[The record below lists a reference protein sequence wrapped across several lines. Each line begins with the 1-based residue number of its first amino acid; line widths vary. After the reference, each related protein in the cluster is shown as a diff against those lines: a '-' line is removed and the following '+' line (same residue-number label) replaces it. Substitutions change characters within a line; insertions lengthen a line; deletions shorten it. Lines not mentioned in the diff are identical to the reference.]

1 MGSAKNRLVIG
12 DLSSPI
18 ITVEG
23 DCIRSVTGILSS
35 DILAQELANDTI
47 EAVLDSVGWFTE
59 IFPADEDDPLTTRD
73 GDALTLADN
82 AAAVYMGLPADTP
95 VWWYHGDRCL
105 GQFYLQEIRRTGKT
119 QFTLTAQ
126 SIVGLLDAYP
136 YYGRVF
142 DGDLLRTAIS
152 NIFLSN
158 GMVYGTHPVRNDA
171 SPAIIAALNNLGWAG
186 DTYNTKV
193 YGAIPICTKR
203 EALQHVL
210 FAYSLT
216 LRRTKYGNLEIS
228 PILAVDPQQIPSG
241 RIFEDGTVAVPD
253 RAQRVELT
261 EHSYWAPESMSDWP
275 YSGEEEGGWIKL
287 VTADGNSTGTS
298 GERLITFKN
307 APIKYFFAS
316 DVDSANPDPHLTW
329 HSPYAGIVT
338 KNGTLWGYPYTHAE
352 TILSAG
358 SEAAG
363 TVASVTDAYMVTS
376 DTSDALLDLLYR
388 HYSARTETGMSI
400 VLADETLLGNY
411 AYENPYREPET
422 GYLTEMTVTASEIL
436 KCDAK
441 LIAGY
446 SPDPEV
452 AQLTHYVILTG
463 SGEWEV
469 PAEVLAEKNPRIQVV
484 IIGGGDGGSPGEKG
498 SDGNKRGAVSSMT
511 TTSNPAGSRGAPG
524 ASGRVLRVMLR
535 GDSLQSNFAY
545 SCGVGGIG
553 GSSSVA
559 PTAGTDSTFGDYTS
573 ADGVSNSSGVT
584 NLLTGDVYA
593 KSGDD
598 DVSGGMSGFIS
609 GDNNTGYYF
618 WDGFGSKDLQV
629 SPDLINSGG
638 KAVAGAVRLN
648 FGGGYVSASYGLPGG
663 AGFGEDGKSP
673 GKPSINSTSG
683 AVKTGSGG
691 NGGNSTLKPPRWIDY
706 LPTAYGYGGRG
717 GYGGG
722 AGGDAGVAPT
732 GWQPG
737 VTSGTPGK
745 GGAGGPGGD
754 GSPGCIIIYY

>member
-1 MGSAKNRLVIG
+1 MGSAKNRLVFG
-12 DLSSPI
+12 DLASPI

-59 IFPADEDDPLTTRD
+59 LSPADEEESLTTLD
-73 GDALTLADN
+73 GDPLTLADN
-82 AAAVYMGLPADTP
+82 AAAVYMGLPVDTS

-119 QFTLTAQ
+119 QFTMKAQ
-126 SIVGLLDAYP
+126 SIVGLLDSFP
-136 YYGRVF
+136 FYGAVYDGYSLRGVIIDIFLF
-142 DGDLLRTAIS
+142 DGMIDGNKTRRDT
-152 NIFLSN
+152 
-158 GMVYGTHPVRNDA
+158 
-171 SPAIIAALNNLGWAG
+171 SPAISAAEKNMLFTGAIW
-186 DTYNTKV
+186 NTKV

-216 LRRTKYGNLEIS
+216 LRRTKTGYLEIA
-228 PILAVDPQQIPSG
+228 PILAREPQKIPSS
-241 RIFEDGTVAVPD
+241 RIFEDGTATVPD

-261 EHSYWAPESMSDWP
+261 EHSYWAPESEPSYP
-275 YSGEEEGGWIKL
+275 SSGVEGNGWIKL
-287 VTADGNSTGTS
+287 VSADDNSDTIF
-298 GERLITFKN
+298 GERLITFKS
-307 APIKYFFAS
+307 APIKFFWWSVNS
-316 DVDSANPDPHLTW
+316 DPGLTW
-329 HSPYAGIVT
+329 CSPYAGIVT
-338 KNGTLWGYPYTHAE
+338 KNGTLWGYPYTH
-352 TILSAG
+352 TKTVLSAG
-358 SEAAG
+358 AETAG

-388 HYSARTETGMSI
+388 YYSARTETEMSV

-422 GYLTEMTVTASEIL
+422 GYLTEMTITASEIL

-441 LIAGY
+441 LIAGF
-446 SPDPEV
+446 SPDAEV

-463 SGEWEV
+463 SGEWEA

-484 IIGGGDGGSPGEKG
+484 IIGGGDGGHPGEKG
-498 SDGNKRGAVSSMT
+498 ADGNKRGALSGTLPTM
-511 TTSNPAGSRGAPG
+511 NPAGSRGEPG

-535 GDSLQSNFAY
+535 SDSVKPKFSY
-545 SCGVGGIG
+545 SCGIGGIG
-553 GSSSVA
+553 GTSSVA
-559 PTAGTDSTFGDYTS
+559 PTAGTESTFGNYTS
-573 ADGVSNSSGVT
+573 ADGNSNPAGIT

-593 KSGDD
+593 KT
-598 DVSGGMSGFIS
+598 
-609 GDNNTGYYF
+609 GDNDTAGGQSGWMEKVGGGYSMY
-618 WDGFGSKDLQV
+618 GGVGSSDWQI
-629 SPDLINSGG
+629 SYHAINYGG
-638 KAVAGAVRLN
+638 DAVRKYVRLN
-648 FGGGYVSASYGLPGG
+648 FSGGYCDATYGLPGG
-663 AGFGEDGKSP
+663 AGFGEDGNAP
-673 GKPSINSTSG
+673 GKPSINSSSG
-683 AVKTGSGG
+683 AVRTGNGG
-691 NGGNSTLKPPRWIDY
+691 NGGSSTLKPPRWIDY

-722 AGGDAGVAPT
+722 AGGDAGVAYAP
-732 GWQPG
+732 WPPG
-737 VTSGTPGK
+737 ITSGTPGK

>member
-1 MGSAKNRLVIG
+1 MGSAKNRLVFG
-12 DLSSPI
+12 DLASPI

-59 IFPADEDDPLTTRD
+59 LSPADEEESLTTLD
-73 GDALTLADN
+73 GDPLTLADN
-82 AAAVYMGLPADTP
+82 AAAVYMGLPADTS

-142 DGDLLRTAIS
+142 DGDLLRVAIS

-158 GMVYGTHPVRNDA
+158 GMVYGTNPVRNDA

-186 DTYNTKV
+186 NTYNTRV
-193 YGAIPICTKR
+193 YGAIPVCTKR

-216 LRRTKYGNLEIS
+216 LRRTKSGSLEIA
-228 PILAVDPQQIPSG
+228 PILAREPKKISNSC
-241 RIFEDGTVAVPD
+241 IFKDGTVTVPD

-275 YSGEEEGGWIKL
+275 YSGKEEKGWIKL
-287 VTADGNSTGTS
+287 IAADGDSTGTTV
-298 GERLITFKN
+298 ERLITFKN

-316 DVDSANPDPHLTW
+316 DLDSANPNPHLTW

-338 KNGTLWGYPYTHAE
+338 KNGTLWGYPYTHSK
-352 TILSAG
+352 TVLSAG
-358 SEAAG
+358 AETSG

-388 HYSARTETGMSI
+388 YYFSHTETEMSV

-411 AYENPYREPET
+411 AYENPYRESET
-422 GYLTEMTVTASEIL
+422 GYLTEMTLTASEIL

-441 LIAGY
+441 LIAGF
-446 SPDPEV
+446 SPDAEV
-452 AQLTHYVILTG
+452 AQLAHYVILTG

-469 PAEVLAEKNPRIQVV
+469 PSEVLAEKDPRMQVV

-498 SDGNKRGAVSSMT
+498 ADGNKRSGASSTLPTM
-511 TTSNPAGSRGAPG
+511 NPAGNRGKPGAP
-524 ASGRVLRVMLR
+524 GRVLRVMLR
-535 GDSLQSNFAY
+535 GDNIKQKFAY
-545 SCGVGGIG
+545 SCGVGGVG
-553 GSSSVA
+553 GSASVA
-559 PTAGTDSTFGDYTS
+559 PMTGADSTFGDYTS
-573 ADGVSNSSGVT
+573 ADGVSNPAGIS

-593 KSGDD
+593 KTGDNDTAGGQSGWIDKA
-598 DVSGGMSGFIS
+598 SGG
-609 GDNNTGYYF
+609 YHVY
-618 WDGFGSKDLQV
+618 DGAGSFDFQIQRNA
-629 SPDLINSGG
+629 INMGG
-638 KAVAGAVRLN
+638 KAVLKNVRLKFN
-648 FGGGYVSASYGLPGG
+648 DAFCDATYGLPGG
-663 AGFGEDGKSP
+663 AGFGEDGKAP
-673 GKPSINSTSG
+673 GKPSINSSSG
-683 AVKTGSGG
+683 AVRTGSGG

-706 LPTAYGYGGRG
+706 LSTAYGYGGRG

-722 AGGDAGVAPT
+722 AGGDAGIAYANWP
-732 GWQPG
+732 PG
-737 VTSGTPGK
+737 ITSGIPGK

>member
-1 MGSAKNRLVIG
+1 MGSAKNRLVFG
-12 DLSSPI
+12 DLASPI

-59 IFPADEDDPLTTRD
+59 LSPADEEESLTTLD
-73 GDALTLADN
+73 GDPLTLADN
-82 AAAVYMGLPADTP
+82 AAAVYMGLPADTS

-136 YYGRVF
+136 F
-142 DGDLLRTAIS
+142 
-152 NIFLSN
+152 
-158 GMVYGTHPVRNDA
+158 YGTVLDGYNLRATIYRILETDGMSYNTSGHRDA
-171 SPAIIAALNNLGWAG
+171 SPAISAAADNLSFDGAIW
-186 DTYNTKV
+186 NTKV
-193 YGAIPICTKR
+193 YGAIPVCTKR

-216 LRRTKYGNLEIS
+216 LRRTASGGLEIA
-228 PILAVDPQQIPSG
+228 PILAQNPQKIPSG
-241 RIFEDGTVAVPD
+241 RIFENGTVTVPD

-261 EHSYWAPESMSDWP
+261 EHSYWAPKISPGIPS
-275 YSGEEEGGWIKL
+275 EENGWVKL
-287 VTADGNSTGTS
+287 VSADDDSAAS

-307 APIKYFFAS
+307 APIRFFVWHA
-316 DVDSANPDPHLTW
+316 DDPGLTW
-329 HSPYAGIVT
+329 RSPYAGIVT
-338 KNGTLWGYPYTHAE
+338 KNGTLWGYPYTHTE

-358 SEAAG
+358 AEAAG

-376 DTSDALLDLLYR
+376 DTSDTLLDLLYR
-388 HYSARTETGMSI
+388 YYSARTETEMSV
-400 VLADETLLGNY
+400 VLGDETLLGNY

-441 LIAGY
+441 LIAGF
-446 SPDPEV
+446 SPDAEV

-463 SGEWEV
+463 SGEWKA

-484 IIGGGDGGSPGEKG
+484 IIGGGDGGFPGEKG
-498 SDGNKRGAVSSMT
+498 ADGNKWGAASSPAITM
-511 TTSNPAGSRGAPG
+511 NFAGSRGEPG

-535 GDSLQSNFAY
+535 GDSVKPKFSY
-545 SCGVGGIG
+545 SCGVGGVG
-553 GSSSVA
+553 GSFTVA
-559 PTAGTDSTFGDYTS
+559 PTAGTDSVFGDYTS
-573 ADGVSNSSGVT
+573 ADGVSDSAGISNV
-584 NLLTGDVYA
+584 LTGDVYA

-598 DVSGGMSGFIS
+598 DAHGGNSGYIS
-609 GDNNTGYYF
+609 GNNDTGYWFY
-618 WDGFGSKDLQV
+618 DGMGVKDLQV
-629 SPDLINSGG
+629 SQNPLNVGG
-638 KAVAGAVRLN
+638 EMVKKFIKLTFKNA
-648 FGGGYVSASYGLPGG
+648 YTSATYGCPGG
-663 AGFGEDGKSP
+663 AGFGEDGKDS
-673 GKPSINSTSG
+673 GKPSINSSSG
-683 AVKTGSGG
+683 AVRTGNGG

-722 AGGDAGVAPT
+722 AGGDAGWSYANWPL
-732 GWQPG
+732 G

>member
-1 MGSAKNRLVIG
+1 MGSAKNRLILG
-12 DLSSPI
+12 NLASPI

-59 IFPADEDDPLTTRD
+59 LSPADEDEPLTTLD
-73 GDALTLADN
+73 GDPLTLADN
-82 AAAVYMGLPADTP
+82 AAAVYMGLPVDTP

-126 SIVGLLDAYP
+126 SIVGLLDSFP
-136 YYGRVF
+136 FYGVVYDGYSLRGVITDIFLF
-142 DGDLLRTAIS
+142 DGMMDGYKSRRDT
-152 NIFLSN
+152 
-158 GMVYGTHPVRNDA
+158 
-171 SPAIIAALNNLGWAG
+171 SPAISAAEKNMLFTGAVW
-186 DTYNTKV
+186 NTKV

-216 LRRTKYGNLEIS
+216 LRRTKTGYLEIA
-228 PILAVDPQQIPSG
+228 PILAREPQKIPNSH
-241 RIFEDGTVAVPD
+241 IFENGTVTVPD

-261 EHSYWAPESMSDWP
+261 EHSYWAPEDSPDGP
-275 YSGEEEGGWIKL
+275 YGSSEKDGWVKL
-287 VTADGNSTGTS
+287 VDADANSGDTS
-298 GERLITFKN
+298 GARLVTFKN
-307 APIKYFFAS
+307 APIRFFSYYTDS
-316 DVDSANPDPHLTW
+316 DPGLTW

-338 KNGTLWGYPYTHAE
+338 KNGTLWGYPYKHTE
-352 TILSAG
+352 NILSAG
-358 SEAAG
+358 DESAG
-363 TVASVTDAYMVTS
+363 TIASVTDAYMVTS

-388 HYSARTETGMSI
+388 YYSARTETEMSV
-400 VLADETLLGNY
+400 VLGDEALLGNY

-422 GYLTEMTVTASEIL
+422 GYLTGMTITASETL

-441 LIAGY
+441 LIAGF
-446 SPDPEV
+446 SPDAEV
-452 AQLTHYVILTG
+452 AQLTHYVLLTG

-469 PAEVLAEKNPRIQVV
+469 PAEVLAEKSPRIQVV
-484 IIGGGDGGSPGEKG
+484 VIGGGDGGSPGEKG
-498 SDGNKRGAVSSMT
+498 ADGNKRGAASSPAAT
-511 TTSNPAGSRGAPG
+511 VNPAGSRGKPG
-524 ASGRVLRVMLR
+524 ASGRVLRVLLR
-535 GDSLQSNFAY
+535 GDSVKPKFSY

-553 GSSSVA
+553 GSLSAA
-559 PTAGTDSTFGDYTS
+559 PTAGTDSIFGGYTS
-573 ADGVSNSSGVT
+573 ADGVSNSAGVA

-593 KSGDD
+593 KTGDND
-598 DVSGGMSGFIS
+598 AHGGMSGYIT
-609 GDNNTGYYF
+609 GDNNSGYLF
-618 WDGFGSKDLQV
+618 WDGFGVKDTQV
-629 SPDLINSGG
+629 SQDLLNVGGKMVKKFVQLSFSGG
-638 KAVAGAVRLN
+638 YTPATY
-648 FGGGYVSASYGLPGG
+648 GYPGG
-663 AGFGEDGKSP
+663 AGFGEDGKAP
-673 GKPSINSTSG
+673 GKPSISSSSG
-683 AVKTGSGG
+683 AVRTGNGG

-722 AGGDAGVAPT
+722 AGGDAGWAHAN
-732 GWQPG
+732 WSPG

-754 GSPGCIIIYY
+754 GSPGCVIIYY

>member
-1 MGSAKNRLVIG
+1 MMGSAKNRLILG
-12 DLSSPI
+12 DLASPI

-59 IFPADEDDPLTTRD
+59 LSPADEEESLTTLD
-73 GDALTLADN
+73 GDPLTLADN
-82 AAAVYMGLPADTP
+82 AAAVYMGLPADTS

-105 GQFYLQEIRRTGKT
+105 GQFYLKEIRRTGKT

-136 YYGRVF
+136 YYGHVF
-142 DGDLLRTAIS
+142 DGALLHNVINAI
-152 NIFLSN
+152 LLEN
-158 GMVYGTHPVRNDA
+158 GMRRPGNHPIPYDT
-171 SPAIIAALNNLGWAG
+171 SPAILSFVNRLGYA
-186 DTYNTKV
+186 DNTDSVKV
-193 YGAIPICTKR
+193 YGAIPMGTKR

-216 LRRTKYGNLEIS
+216 LRRQKKGWSEVAHIVS
-228 PILAVDPQQIPSG
+228 GDPRKIPSS
-241 RIFEDGTVAVPD
+241 RIFENGTVTVPD

-261 EHSYWAPESMSDWP
+261 EHSYWAPESAPSYP
-275 YSGEEEGGWIKL
+275 YSGVEGNGWVKL
-287 VTADGNSTGTS
+287 VSTDDSSDAIS
-298 GERLITFKN
+298 GERLITFKS
-307 APIKYFFAS
+307 APIKFFWWPS
-316 DVDSANPDPHLTW
+316 DSDPGLAW
-329 HSPYAGIVT
+329 YSPYAGIVT
-338 KNGTLWGYPYTHAE
+338 KNGTLWGYPYTHTK

-358 SEAAG
+358 DESAG

-388 HYSARTETGMSI
+388 YYSAHTETEMSV
-400 VLADETLLGNY
+400 VLADETPLGNY

-422 GYLTEMTVTASEIL
+422 GYLTGMTITASEIL

-441 LIAGY
+441 LIAGF
-446 SPDPEV
+446 SPDAEV
-452 AQLTHYVILTG
+452 AQLTHYAILTG
-463 SGEWEV
+463 SGEWET

-484 IIGGGDGGSPGEKG
+484 IIGGGDGGFPGEKG
-498 SDGNKRGAVSSMT
+498 ANGSKRGA
-511 TTSNPAGSRGAPG
+511 ASRPVTAINQPGNRGKPG
-524 ASGRVLRVMLR
+524 ASGRVLRVLLR
-535 GDSLQSNFAY
+535 GDSVKTKFSY

-559 PTAGTDSTFGDYTS
+559 PTLGADSTFGDYTS
-573 ADGVSNSSGVT
+573 ADGVGNSTGIT

-598 DVSGGMSGFIS
+598 NDAYSGSSGFWSKEGSGWFWYDGGISYDRQLVPNSQVNLGGVSPKKKYIRLSFSGGYC
-609 GDNNTGYYF
+609 DAT
-618 WDGFGSKDLQV
+618 
-629 SPDLINSGG
+629 
-638 KAVAGAVRLN
+638 
-648 FGGGYVSASYGLPGG
+648 YGLPGG
-663 AGFGEDGKSP
+663 AGFGEDGKNS

-683 AVKTGSGG
+683 AVRTGNGG
-691 NGGNSTLKPPRWIDY
+691 NGGSSTLKPPRWIDY

-722 AGGDAGVAPT
+722 AGGDAGIAYANWP
-732 GWQPG
+732 PG

>member
-1 MGSAKNRLVIG
+1 MGSAKNRLVLG
-12 DLSSPI
+12 DLASPI

-59 IFPADEDDPLTTRD
+59 LSPADEEESLTTLD
-73 GDALTLADN
+73 GDPLTLADN
-82 AAAVYMGLPADTP
+82 AASVYMGLPADTS

-142 DGDLLRTAIS
+142 DGDLLRVAIS

-158 GMVYGTHPVRNDA
+158 GMVYGTNPVRNDA

-186 DTYNTKV
+186 NTYNTRV
-193 YGAIPICTKR
+193 YGAIPVCTKR

-216 LRRTKYGNLEIS
+216 LRRTESGGLEIA
-228 PILAVDPQQIPSG
+228 PILAREPKKISNSC
-241 RIFEDGTVAVPD
+241 IFQDGTVTVPD

-275 YSGEEEGGWIKL
+275 YSGKEEKGWIKL
-287 VTADGNSTGTS
+287 IAADGDSTGTTV
-298 GERLITFKN
+298 ERLITFKN

-316 DVDSANPDPHLTW
+316 DIDSANPNPHLTW

-338 KNGTLWGYPYTHAE
+338 KNGTLWGYPYTHSK
-352 TILSAG
+352 TVLSAG
-358 SEAAG
+358 EESAG

-388 HYSARTETGMSI
+388 YYFAHTETEMSV

-411 AYENPYREPET
+411 AYENPYRESET
-422 GYLTEMTVTASEIL
+422 GYLTEMTLTASEIL

-441 LIAGY
+441 LIAGF
-446 SPDPEV
+446 SPDAEV

-469 PAEVLAEKNPRIQVV
+469 PSEVLAEKIRECRLSLSAAAMAARLVKKVPTGI
-484 IIGGGDGGSPGEKG
+484 
-498 SDGNKRGAVSSMT
+498 
-511 TTSNPAGSRGAPG
+511 
-524 ASGRVLRVMLR
+524 SGREPAARSR
-535 GDSLQSNFAY
+535 
-545 SCGVGGIG
+545 
-553 GSSSVA
+553 
-559 PTAGTDSTFGDYTS
+559 P
-573 ADGVSNSSGVT
+573 
-584 NLLTGDVYA
+584 
-593 KSGDD
+593 
-598 DVSGGMSGFIS
+598 
-609 GDNNTGYYF
+609 
-618 WDGFGSKDLQV
+618 
-629 SPDLINSGG
+629 
-638 KAVAGAVRLN
+638 
-648 FGGGYVSASYGLPGG
+648 
-663 AGFGEDGKSP
+663 
-673 GKPSINSTSG
+673 
-683 AVKTGSGG
+683 
-691 NGGNSTLKPPRWIDY
+691 
-706 LPTAYGYGGRG
+706 
-717 GYGGG
+717 
-722 AGGDAGVAPT
+722 
-732 GWQPG
+732 
-737 VTSGTPGK
+737 
-745 GGAGGPGGD
+745 
-754 GSPGCIIIYY
+754 

>member
-1 MGSAKNRLVIG
+1 MGSAKNRLVLG
-12 DLSSPI
+12 DLASPI
-18 ITVEG
+18 ITLEG

-59 IFPADEDDPLTTRD
+59 ISPADEDEPLTTLD
-73 GDALTLADN
+73 GDPLTLADN
-82 AAAVYMGLPADTP
+82 AAAVYMGLPADTS

-105 GQFYLQEIRRTGKT
+105 GQFYLKEIRRTGKT

-136 YYGRVF
+136 F
-142 DGDLLRTAIS
+142 
-152 NIFLSN
+152 
-158 GMVYGTHPVRNDA
+158 YGTVLDGYNLRATIYRILETDGMSYNTSGHRDA
-171 SPAIIAALNNLGWAG
+171 SPAISAAANNLTFDGAIW
-186 DTYNTKV
+186 NTKV
-193 YGAIPICTKR
+193 YGAIPVCTKR

-216 LRRTKYGNLEIS
+216 LRRTASGGLKIA
-228 PILAVDPQQIPSG
+228 PILAQDPQKIPGG
-241 RIFEDGTVAVPD
+241 RIFKDGTVTVPD
-253 RAQRVELT
+253 RAQRVELI
-261 EHSYWAPESMSDWP
+261 EHSYWAPETSPGFPSEENGWVKFVFSDDDSAA
-275 YSGEEEGGWIKL
+275 SGKRL
-287 VTADGNSTGTS
+287 V
-298 GERLITFKN
+298 TFKN
-307 APIKYFFAS
+307 APIRFFVWHA
-316 DVDSANPDPHLTW
+316 DDPGLTW
-329 HSPYAGIVT
+329 HSPYAGIIS
-338 KNGTLWGYPYTHAE
+338 KSGTLWGYPYTHTE

-358 SEAAG
+358 AETAG

-388 HYSARTETGMSI
+388 YYSARTETEMSV

-411 AYENPYREPET
+411 TYENPYREPET
-422 GYLTEMTVTASEIL
+422 GYLTGMTITASEIL

-441 LIAGY
+441 LIAGF
-446 SPDPEV
+446 SPDAEV
-452 AQLTHYVILTG
+452 SQLTHYVILTG

-484 IIGGGDGGSPGEKG
+484 IIGGGDGGFPGEKG
-498 SDGNKRGAVSSMT
+498 ANGNKRGAASSPAT
-511 TTSNPAGSRGAPG
+511 TMNSAGSRGKPG

-535 GDSLQSNFAY
+535 GDSVKPKFSY
-545 SCGVGGIG
+545 SCGVGGVG
-553 GSSSVA
+553 GSFTVA
-559 PTAGTDSTFGDYTS
+559 PTAGTDSAFGDYTS
-573 ADGVSNSSGVT
+573 ADGVSNSAGISNV
-584 NLLTGDVYA
+584 LTGDVYA

-598 DVSGGMSGFIS
+598 DAHGGNSGYIS
-609 GDNNTGYYF
+609 GNNDTGYWFY
-618 WDGFGSKDLQV
+618 DGMGVQDLQV
-629 SPDLINSGG
+629 SQNPLNVGG
-638 KAVAGAVRLN
+638 EMVKKFIKLTFKNA
-648 FGGGYVSASYGLPGG
+648 YTSATYGCPGG
-663 AGFGEDGKSP
+663 AGFGEDGKDS
-673 GKPSINSTSG
+673 GKPSINSSSG
-683 AVKTGSGG
+683 AVRTGNGG

-722 AGGDAGVAPT
+722 AGGDAGWSYANWPL
-732 GWQPG
+732 G